1 MMKVVASTGKE
12 DVAIVYIVEFGEGQ
26 LLECVEA
33 VSPPLPREKKWV
45 LLVST
50 MFGCP
55 VGCMMCDAGGYYHGK
70 TTAQMIFDQLDF
82 LIYKRFPDGQV
93 PARQLKIQFARMGE
107 PALNPN
113 VLTVLEQLPERYN
126 APGLMP
132 SISTIAPRGAN
143 KFFERLIEI
152 KSEKYTGGN
161 FQFQFSLHT
170 TDPGLR
176 DKIIPVKKWS
186 FREMADYG
194 ERFFSAGDRKI
205 TLNFALAQNLTVDPA
220 ILLEHFTP
228 EQYLIKITPLNPTYK
243 ASANRLASYID
254 PRQGTGHYPV
264 IEALREA
271 GYEVI
276 LSIGEVEENFIGS
289 NCGQFLQRH
298 LEAEERLGGGYTYG
312 VEAYEGGSDWG
323 RGQIRG

>member
-1 MMKVVASTGKE
+1 MKVVASTGKE
-12 DVAIVYIVEFGEGQ
+12 EVAIVYIVEFEDGKM
-26 LLECVEA
+26 LECVEA

-70 TTAQMIFDQLDF
+70 TTAEMIFDQLDF
-82 LIYKRFPDGQV
+82 LVYKRFPEGII
-93 PARQLKIQFARMGE
+93 PARQFKIQFARMGE

-113 VLTVLEQLPERYN
+113 VLTVLEQLPERYC

-132 SISTIAPRGAN
+132 SISTVAPHGTQA
-143 KFFERLIEI
+143 FFERLIEI
-152 KSEKYTGGN
+152 KREKYAGGN

-170 TDPGLR
+170 TDLALR

-186 FREMADYG
+186 FQEMADYG

-205 TLNFALAQNLTVDPA
+205 TLNFALAQNLTADPDR
-220 ILLEHFTP
+220 LLEHFTP
-228 EQYLIKITPLNPTYK
+228 EKYLIKITPLNPTYR
-243 ASANRLASYID
+243 ASANQLSSYID
-254 PRQGTGHYPV
+254 PQQEAEHYPV
-264 IEALREA
+264 IEALRKA

-276 LSIGEVEENFIGS
+276 ISIGELEENYIGS

-298 LEAEERLGGGYTYG
+298 LQASERLSGGYTYG
-312 VEAYEGGSDWG
+312 VQAYAEG
-323 RGQIRG
+323 